1 MKKFLLLTVLSIA
14 LIFSLSVTA
23 FADYD
28 TEEIGAQDADAQEEN
43 AAAELYGLILD
54 NSDKIF
60 SALAFFSSLVLAF
73 LYKKGMIPIINT
85 GLSAIKKSTDSF
97 ENTASDALTKTEETL
112 SFLTD
117 KFASCVNA
125 VEGISAY
132 VDELTARLD
141 GIKEEKNSIE
151 VFKTVM
157 LSQIDMLYEIFM
169 NSALPQYSKEA
180 LGEKIADMKKSIK
193 VGEENG

>member
-1 MKKFLLLTVLSIA
+1 MKKFLLLTILSIA

-28 TEEIGAQDADAQEEN
+28 AEESVAQDADVQEEN
-43 AAAELYGLILD
+43 AAAELYGLIID

-60 SALAFFSSLVLAF
+60 SALAFLSSLVLAF
-73 LYKKGMIPIINT
+73 LYKNGMIPIIST

-125 VEGISAY
+125 VEAISAY
-132 VDELTARLD
+132 VDELSIKLESL
-141 GIKEEKNSIE
+141 KEEKKSTE
-151 VFKTVM
+151 VFRTVM

-169 NSALPQYSKEA
+169 NSALPQYSKDA

-193 VGEENG
+193 VGEENV